1 MHSPTRRNFLK
12 SAGAVATPS
21 LASAAATKL
30 PEKKVYRRS
39 GFAPA
44 GHPEKIT
51 DNLYAFEDTCK
62 VYIIREGSHCAL
74 IDFGSGKVLDHL
86 PMLGISKVDY
96 VLHTHHHRDQCQ
108 GDYKAVERGIP
119 IAVPAH
125 EKHLFA
131 DAENFWRN
139 RRVFHLY
146 YVRNDFNTI
155 TENIPV
161 TIALADYSTLRWN
174 KTSFFILPTPGHTLG
189 AITLVAAIDGKKVAF
204 SGDLM
209 HSPGKIQN
217 LYDCRSRKLDPNAL
231 SGKMVRVD
239 DQAHTAESIATDG
252 ERKKSRGSEEKL

>member
-1 MHSPTRRNFLK
+1 MRRDLHRVQFLLGGLSHPHEHGRHQVKKNHRQHDSYLHSSALYSGATITAMHSPTRRNFLK

-39 GFAPA
+39 RFAPA

-62 VYIIREGSHCAL
+62 VYIIRDGSHCVL

-125 EKHLFA
+125 EKYLFA

-155 TENIPV
+155 TE
-161 TIALADYSTLRWN
+161 TFRSQSRW
-174 KTSFFILPTPGHTLG
+174 PTTP
-189 AITLVAAIDGKKVAF
+189 
-204 SGDLM
+204 
-209 HSPGKIQN
+209 
-217 LYDCRSRKLDPNAL
+217 R
-231 SGKMVRVD
+231 
-239 DQAHTAESIATDG
+239 
-252 ERKKSRGSEEKL
+252 